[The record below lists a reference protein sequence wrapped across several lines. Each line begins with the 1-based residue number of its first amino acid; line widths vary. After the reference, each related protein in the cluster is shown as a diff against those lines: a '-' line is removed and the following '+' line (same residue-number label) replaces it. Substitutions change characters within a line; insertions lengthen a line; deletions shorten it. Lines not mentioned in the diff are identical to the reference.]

1 MALKSLIQRLLD
13 SRTTAAEAA
22 NASIPLYSKTSQYV
36 QGTKTEEDFSAV
48 APFDCFVTANVNSAQ
63 TSTSGL
69 CSCGIKVNGANI
81 NRSNTYFPTGSVWFD
96 RGAFVKKGDLVTVS
110 FNPWSET
117 MIGTQFT
124 IFFHKL
130 IGGGY
135 NSIVWRTLS
144 CLRALSNFSQRSF
157 CKVKSLGFLN
167 SVLRLSAMAQTFLAQ
182 APRTSLAMLHR
193 ATAGRLLGAIQAQSQ
208 LLKFKSIMGKWHL
221 LPSSTETP
229 LGVVSAVTSKKEPLL
244 NSYAEA
250 ETHRIIPFGSTK
262 QVQTLNLLST
272 GGALC

>member
-1 MALKSLIQRLLD
+1 MALLKSLIQRLLD
-13 SRTTAAEAA
+13 SRTTPEEAGHSA
-22 NASIPLYSKTSQYV
+22 MPSATKTTFLSKDEAVGSWGTLNAGTAPADGYLFVNASA
-36 QGTKTEEDFSAV
+36 EDSTNSEVRAQLGNLFHV
-48 APFDCFVTANVNSAQ
+48 SAQ
-63 TSTSGL
+63 APAPKGL
-69 CSCGIKVNGANI
+69 GVTIPMSKGA
-81 NRSNTYFPTGSVWFD
+81 SYTVE
-96 RGAFVKKGDLVTVS
+96 GAFVSHITVG
-110 FNPWSET
+110 FV
-117 MIGTQFT
+117 
-124 IFFHKL
+124 KA

-135 NSIVWRTLS
+135 NRLVRRSLL
-144 CLRALSNFSQRSF
+144 CLRTSCNYLQKLFSRA
-157 CKVKSLGFLN
+157 KDLGLQN